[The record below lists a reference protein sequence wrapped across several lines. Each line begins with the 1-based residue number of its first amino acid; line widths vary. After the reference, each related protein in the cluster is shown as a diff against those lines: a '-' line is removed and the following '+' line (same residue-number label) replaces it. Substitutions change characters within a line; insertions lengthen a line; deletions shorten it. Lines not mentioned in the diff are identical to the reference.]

1 MSALPHQTSISPLS
15 ISQGTANSFFLPA
28 GGVVPPPPPP
38 STISSI
44 SDILVSSIS
53 FGQTQGSFPTGG
65 MTLYKGNAAV
75 GGGASSTII
84 ATYEGSVGFGSVSV
98 DSLSLLTNTT
108 TVDSFISQSA
118 QVLTINGEM
127 FCDTAGTFTV
137 SSVTTSFVNG
147 VAYVPQPVTR
157 FGQSVLDAGGS
168 TIVAIPPYSGVY
180 AVGLGGA
187 QSTLVRSRQPSSF
200 TVFGPVGSNF
210 SWMTV
215 ASTQ

>member
-1 MSALPHQTSISPLS
+1 
-15 ISQGTANSFFLPA
+15 
-28 GGVVPPPPPP
+28 
-38 STISSI
+38 
-44 SDILVSSIS
+44 
-53 FGQTQGSFPTGG
+53 